1 MVFRVLVSSEVLPVG
16 GSDDWLSFVVRD
28 ILLSLCV
35 SDGTIVI
42 DPSFVDEAVILS
54 DVVNEFAFAVD
65 SLSIVVGVGIVEE
78 LCVLI
83 VGEAGE
89 AAIGG
94 EGVVVVP
101 AASGELVS
109 VALIVAAVG

>member
-35 SDGTIVI
+35 SEGTIVI

-54 DVVNEFAFAVD
+54 DVVNEFA
-65 SLSIVVGVGIVEE
+65 LPIVVGVGIVEE

-94 EGVVVVP
+94 EGVVMVP

>member
-1 MVFRVLVSSEVLPVG
+1 MFRVLVSSEVLPVG
-16 GSDDWLSFVVRD
+16 GSDDWLSFVVGD

-35 SDGTIVI
+35 SEGTIVI

-65 SLSIVVGVGIVEE
+65 SLSVVVGVGIVKE
-78 LCVLI
+78 LCILI

-89 AAIGG
+89 AAVGE
-94 EGVVVVP
+94 EGVVVMP
-101 AASGELVS
+101 AVSEELVS
-109 VALIVAAVG
+109 MASVVVAVG

>member
-35 SDGTIVI
+35 SEGTIVI

-54 DVVNEFAFAVD
+54 DVVNEFA
-65 SLSIVVGVGIVEE
+65 LPIVVGVGIVEE